1 MDQRYPKIEKRNL
14 HFLTTHTEYYFV
26 SSTTVYTPY
35 TSRKDE
41 KLTTNMRPRKDQAG
55 KADRKRGGR

>member
-1 MDQRYPKIEKRNL
+1 MDRWYPKIEKRNL
-14 HFLTTHTEYYFV
+14 HFLTTHKEYYFV

-35 TSRKDE
+35 TSREDE